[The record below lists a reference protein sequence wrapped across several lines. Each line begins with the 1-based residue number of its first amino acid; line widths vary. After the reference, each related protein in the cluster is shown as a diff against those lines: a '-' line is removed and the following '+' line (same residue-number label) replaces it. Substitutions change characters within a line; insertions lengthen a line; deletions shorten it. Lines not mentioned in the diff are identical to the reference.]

1 MSPESP
7 TVQALWAPSGG
18 HRTLAEKA
26 YAALH
31 DAILSGQLAPG
42 ERLRIEQ
49 LAENLGMSPMPIR
62 EALRRL
68 DAAGLVELAPHKTT
82 RVTELSVED
91 LRDVYAARLALEP
104 LAVRLAAVR
113 FSAEDEAA
121 ATASLAR
128 YVEATNQGD
137 GQPAIWSAHT
147 DFHFALYRA
156 AGSRWLLRLITPLWE
171 SSERYRRASLPVE
184 RSLRE
189 RQSEHEQILDACV
202 RRDPERAGRA
212 MHDHL
217 AITANLLAHAMGTA
231 DLFPPGGV
239 DA

>member
-1 MSPESP
+1 MQ
-7 TVQALWAPSGG
+7 TLWAPSGG

-62 EALRRL
+62 EAIRRL

-82 RVTELSVED
+82 RVTELSVDD
-91 LRDVYAARLALEP
+91 LREVYEARLALEP
-104 LAVRLAAVR
+104 LAIRLAALR
-113 FSAEDEAA
+113 FDSADEAA

-128 YVEATNQGD
+128 YVDAYNQGD

-171 SSERYRRASLPVE
+171 SSERYRRASLPLE

-189 RQSEHEQILDACV
+189 RQSEHESILEACV
-202 RRDPERAGRA
+202 ERDPDRAAVA

-217 AITANLLAHAMGTA
+217 AITANLLAHAMGA
-231 DLFPPGGV
+231 GDLFAAEGGS
-239 DA
+239 